1 MALISYAS
9 FLVRRRR
16 AALAV
21 ALCATLAACD
31 MQQDDRAL
39 SGGEAADAASAVEAP
54 EPASGWRF
62 VRIAAAADAGASMS
76 ARVEEDLRLAQR
88 RRAVVGASGGVALSA
103 ASASASAS
111 SSTSRASAS
120 SASSSASIASAA
132 SATSPT
138 SSSRRPIVAAAA
150 ASADAATI
158 ARGRYLA
165 LAGDCSACHD
175 AADHTPY
182 AGGQPVNSPFGPIYA
197 PNITPDTTH
206 GIGNY
211 TLRQFD
217 DALRRGV
224 RADGSR
230 LYPAMPYPSF
240 AHVSDAD
247 VRALYAYFM
256 RGVAPSANAAKR
268 TELPFPFNQRW
279 ALSLWSLVFANRDR
293 FTPQPSKSA
302 EWNRGAYLVQ
312 GLGHCGACHTPRG
325 PAYNERGY
333 DERSPAFLTGG
344 INDHWFATNLTGAAP
359 DGLGRWSAD
368 DVAAFLRSGHAA
380 RGAVFGAMAPV
391 IEESTALLTDGDRR
405 AIAVYLKSL
414 PAQPTAATNP
424 LGVGVPRL
432 TAAGPRPEGGQLAP
446 GAGVYAGFCARCH
459 GADGMGAADRGPALA
474 GNSVVLAAD
483 PTSTI
488 RIVVEGAQPAPG
500 KNGPVERMPAMRDAL
515 TSSQI
520 AAVVSYV
527 RGAWGNRAA
536 PVSEQDVRRL
546 RAAIHR

>member
-1 MALISYAS
+1 MALISFAS
-9 FLVRRRR
+9 CFVPGRR
-16 AALAV
+16 AGIALAV
-21 ALCATLAACD
+21 CTALCACD
-31 MQQDDRAL
+31 MQRDDD
-39 SGGEAADAASAVEAP
+39 AAAASDTAGAASAAQAP

-62 VRIAAAADAGASMS
+62 VRIRTSAADAGASMS
-76 ARVEEDLRLAQR
+76 ARARDDPRLSRSRDAS
-88 RRAVVGASGGVALSA
+88 AADSGASSAAAPPPHA
-103 ASASASAS
+103 ASASTA
-111 SSTSRASAS
+111 
-120 SASSSASIASAA
+120 
-132 SATSPT
+132 
-138 SSSRRPIVAAAA
+138 RRPVIAAAA
-150 ASADAATI
+150 ASADAATL

-165 LAGDCSACHD
+165 LAGDCAACHD

-197 PNITPDTTH
+197 PNITPDPTH
-206 GIGNY
+206 GIGHY
-211 TLRQFD
+211 TLHQFD

-230 LYPAMPYPSF
+230 LYPAMPYPSL
-240 AHVSDAD
+240 AHLSDDD

-256 RGVAPSANAAKR
+256 RGVAPSPNAAKL
-268 TELPFPFNQRW
+268 TQLPFPFNQRW
-279 ALSLWSLVFANRDR
+279 ALGLWSLAFANRDR
-293 FTPQPSKSA
+293 FTPQPSQSA
-302 EWNRGAYLVQ
+302 DWNRGAYLVQ

-333 DERSPAFLTGG
+333 NERSPAFLTGG
-344 INDHWFATNLTGAAP
+344 INDHWFAPNLTGADP

-368 DVAAFLRSGHAA
+368 DIATFLRSGHAA

-391 IEESTALLTDGDRR
+391 VGESTALLTDADRH

-432 TAAGPRPEGGQLAP
+432 TAAGPRPEGGQQAP
-446 GAGVYAGFCARCH
+446 GAGVFAGFCARCH
-459 GADGMGAADRGPALA
+459 GADGTGVRDHGPPLA
-474 GNSVVLAAD
+474 GSSIVVAAD
-483 PTSTI
+483 PTSAI
-488 RIVVEGAQPAPG
+488 RIVVEGARPAPG
-500 KNGPVERMPAMRDAL
+500 TPGPVQRMPAMRGAL
-515 TSSQI
+515 TSAEI

>member
-1 MALISYAS
+1 MALISFAS
-9 FLVRRRR
+9 CVSCAARVGRRRR
-16 AALAV
+16 VGV
-21 ALCATLAACD
+21 ALVVCALCACD
-31 MQQDDRAL
+31 MQQDDHAAPA
-39 SGGEAADAASAVEAP
+39 GDPAEAASPAEAP
-54 EPASGWRF
+54 EPASGWHF
-62 VRIAAAADAGASMS
+62 VRIRASAADAGASMS
-76 ARVEEDLRLAQR
+76 DRVNRDPRLAQR
-88 RRAVVGASGGVALSA
+88 RDTAAAQASA
-103 ASASASAS
+103 APSD
-111 SSTSRASAS
+111 AS
-120 SASSSASIASAA
+120 SASPPASALSTSPASAA
-132 SATSPT
+132 AAA
-138 SSSRRPIVAAAA
+138 RRPVIAAAA

-165 LAGDCSACHD
+165 LAG
-175 AADHTPY
+175 
-182 AGGQPVNSPFGPIYA
+182 GQPVNSPFGPIYA
-197 PNITPDTTH
+197 PNITPDTAH
-206 GIGNY
+206 GIGND

-240 AHVSDAD
+240 ARLSDDD

-256 RGVAPSANAAKR
+256 RGVAPSANAVKNTR
-268 TELPFPFNQRW
+268 LPFPFNQRW
-279 ALSLWSLVFANRDR
+279 ALGLWSVAFANRDR
-293 FTPQPSKSA
+293 FVPQSSRSA

-333 DERSPAFLTGG
+333 DKRSPAFLTGG
-344 INDHWFATNLTGAAP
+344 INDHWFAPNLTGADA
-359 DGLGRWSAD
+359 DGLGRWTAD
-368 DVAAFLRSGHAA
+368 DLAAFLRSGHAV

-391 IEESTALLTDGDRR
+391 VGESTALLTDADRH

-432 TAAGPRPEGGQLAP
+432 TAAGPRPEGGQQAP

-459 GADGMGAADRGPALA
+459 SAEGAGVPDRGPPLA
-474 GNSVVLAAD
+474 GNSAALAAD
-483 PTSTI
+483 PTSAI
-488 RIVVEGAQPAPG
+488 RIVVEGARPAPG
-500 KNGPVERMPAMRDAL
+500 AHGPVQRMPAMRGAL
-515 TSSQI
+515 TSGEI

-546 RAAIHR
+546 RAAIRR

>member
-1 MALISYAS
+1 MALIAAGT
-9 FLVRRRR
+9 F
-16 AALAV
+16 ALAAAFAAWLARTWQSAHDANTQASTRDDSTRFLARCGMLV
-21 ALCATLAACD
+21 APLRHRARIHADRYRFRGALQSMAITGSGTHPSTRRGAAIALALALCATLAGCD
-31 MQQDDRAL
+31 GRQQDR
-39 SGGEAADAASAVEAP
+39 
-54 EPASGWRF
+54 PASDGGG
-62 VRIAAAADAGASMS
+62 AD
-76 ARVEEDLRLAQR
+76 
-88 RRAVVGASGGVALSA
+88 
-103 ASASASAS
+103 
-111 SSTSRASAS
+111 
-120 SASSSASIASAA
+120 
-132 SATSPT
+132 
-138 SSSRRPIVAAAA
+138 AA
-150 ASADAATI
+150 ASANAATI

-197 PNITPDTTH
+197 PNITPDPTH
-206 GIGNY
+206 GIGHY
-211 TLRQFD
+211 TLREFD
-217 DALRRGV
+217 DAVRRGV

-240 AHVSDAD
+240 ARLSDDD

-256 RGVAPSANAAKR
+256 RGVAPSPNAAR
-268 TELPFPFNQRW
+268 LTQLPFPFNQRW
-279 ALSLWSLVFANRDR
+279 ALGLWSLLFANRDR
-293 FTPQPSKSA
+293 FAPQPSQSA

-344 INDHWFATNLTGAAP
+344 VNDHWFAPNLTGADT

-368 DVAAFLRSGHAA
+368 DIAVFLRSGHAQ

-391 IEESTALLTDGDRR
+391 VGESTTLLTDADRR

-414 PAQPTAATNP
+414 PAQRTAATNP

-432 TAAGPRPEGGQLAP
+432 TPAGPRPEGGQQAP
-446 GAGVYAGFCARCH
+446 GAGVFASFCARCH
-459 GADGMGAADRGPALA
+459 GAEGTGVRDHGPPLD
-474 GNSVVLAAD
+474 GNSIVLAAD

-488 RIVVEGAQPAPG
+488 RIVIEGTRPAPG
-500 KNGPVERMPAMRDAL
+500 KSGPVQRMPAMRDSL
-515 TSSQI
+515 TSSEI

-546 RAAIHR
+546 RAAIKR

>member
-1 MALISYAS
+1 MALILNLILDPLRFARPDAPG
-9 FLVRRRR
+9 RRVGTALGAL

-21 ALCATLAACD
+21 CSVLAGCSP
-31 MQQDDRAL
+31 QDDTARTDDTPEAASSASVPKDEPDTGWRYIRIRA
-39 SGGEAADAASAVEAP
+39 SAADAAAP
-54 EPASGWRF
+54 HASMAARASQDPWLAQPGAASTPASAAAPASPATPPDAATRRP
-62 VRIAAAADAGASMS
+62 VVKAAAAD
-76 ARVEEDLRLAQR
+76 
-88 RRAVVGASGGVALSA
+88 
-103 ASASASAS
+103 
-111 SSTSRASAS
+111 T
-120 SASSSASIASAA
+120 
-132 SATSPT
+132 
-138 SSSRRPIVAAAA
+138 
-150 ASADAATI
+150 DAATL

-165 LAGDCSACHD
+165 HAGDCAACHD

-197 PNITPDTTH
+197 PNITPDPTH
-206 GIGNY
+206 GIGHY
-211 TLRQFD
+211 TLQQFD

-240 AHVSDAD
+240 ARLSADD

-256 RGVAPSANAAKR
+256 RGVAPSANAAR
-268 TELPFPFNQRW
+268 ATRLPFPFNQRW
-279 ALSLWSLVFANRDR
+279 ALALWRVAFASGDR
-293 FTPQPSKSA
+293 FEPQPSRST

-325 PAYNERGY
+325 PGFNERGY
-333 DERSPAFLTGG
+333 DERSAAFLTGG
-344 INDHWFATNLTGAAP
+344 INDHWFAPNLTGAEA

-368 DVAAFLRSGHAA
+368 DIATFLRSGHAA

-391 IEESTALLTDGDRR
+391 VGESTALLTDADRH

-414 PAQPTAATNP
+414 PARPTAATNP
-424 LGVGVPRL
+424 FGVGTARL
-432 TAAGPRPEGGQLAP
+432 TAAGPRPEGGQQAP

-459 GADGMGAADRGPALA
+459 GADGKGVRDHGPPLADNP
-474 GNSVVLAAD
+474 VVLAAD

-488 RIVVEGAQPAPG
+488 RIVVEGARPAPG
-500 KNGPVERMPAMRDAL
+500 KDDPSTRMPAMRDTL
-515 TSSQI
+515 TSNEI

-546 RAAIHR
+546 RGAIHR

>member
-1 MALISYAS
+1 MALISFAS
-9 FLVRRRR
+9 FRFPGR
-16 AALAV
+16 AISVALAV
-21 ALCATLAACD
+21 LAACVALAACD
-31 MQQDDRAL
+31 MQQDDHPA
-39 SGGEAADAASAVEAP
+39 SAGDTADAASAAEAP

-62 VRIAAAADAGASMS
+62 VRIGASAGDAGASMS
-76 ARVEEDLRLAQR
+76 ARVKEDRRLSGAP
-88 RRAVVGASGGVALSA
+88 VVA
-103 ASASASAS
+103 ASAAA
-111 SSTSRASAS
+111 
-120 SASSSASIASAA
+120 AA
-132 SATSPT
+132 SAVSAVSAAAAVSARTAAAPSDAA
-138 SSSRRPIVAAAA
+138 SAKAARRPTVAAAA
-150 ASADAATI
+150 ANADAATI

-165 LAGDCSACHD
+165 LAGDCAACHD

-197 PNITPDTTH
+197 PNITPDPAH
-206 GIGNY
+206 GIGHY
-211 TLRQFD
+211 TLQQFD
-217 DALRRGV
+217 DALRGGV
-224 RADGSR
+224 RADGSW

-240 AHVSDAD
+240 ARMTDAD

-256 RGVAPSANAAKR
+256 RGVAPSANAAKLTR
-268 TELPFPFNQRW
+268 LPFPFNQRW
-279 ALSLWSLVFANRDR
+279 ALGLWSLVFANRDR
-293 FTPQPSKSA
+293 FVPQPSQSA

-344 INDHWFATNLTGAAP
+344 INDHWFAPNLTGADT
-359 DGLGRWSAD
+359 DGLGRWTID
-368 DVAAFLRSGHAA
+368 ELAAFLRSGHAV

-391 IEESTALLTDGDRR
+391 VEESTALLSDDDRR

-432 TAAGPRPEGGQLAP
+432 TAAGPRPEGGQQAP
-446 GAGVYAGFCARCH
+446 GAGMYAGFCARCH
-459 GADGMGAADRGPALA
+459 GADGAGVRDHGPPLA
-474 GNSVVLAAD
+474 GNTAVLAAD
-483 PTSTI
+483 PTSAI
-488 RIVVEGAQPAPG
+488 RIVVEGARPAPG
-500 KNGPVERMPAMRDAL
+500 TNGPVQRMPAMRGAL
-515 TSSQI
+515 TSGEI

-536 PVSEQDVRRL
+536 PVSEQEVKRL

>member
-1 MALISYAS
+1 MALIPFVSLLSRAAAR
-9 FLVRRRR
+9 VPGRR
-16 AALAV
+16 AGIALAV
-21 ALCATLAACD
+21 CAVLCACD
-31 MQQDDRAL
+31 LRQDDNAA
-39 SGGEAADAASAVEAP
+39 SAGDTADAASAAEAP

-62 VRIAAAADAGASMS
+62 VRIRASAADAGASMS
-76 ARVEEDLRLAQR
+76 ARVQHDPRLSRSRDA
-88 RRAVVGASGGVALSA
+88 AAPDAAPA
-103 ASASASAS
+103 ASARPPHPASGSAG
-111 SSTSRASAS
+111 
-120 SASSSASIASAA
+120 
-132 SATSPT
+132 
-138 SSSRRPIVAAAA
+138 RRPDVVAAA

-165 LAGDCSACHD
+165 LAGDCAACHD

-197 PNITPDTTH
+197 PNITPDPTH
-206 GIGNY
+206 GIGHY

-240 AHVSDAD
+240 ARLSDDD

-256 RGVAPSANAAKR
+256 RGVAPSPSAAKL
-268 TELPFPFNQRW
+268 TQLPFPFNQRW
-279 ALSLWSLVFANRDR
+279 ALGLWSLVFANGDR
-293 FTPQPSKSA
+293 FAPQPSQST

-344 INDHWFATNLTGAAP
+344 VNDHWFAPNLTGADA
-359 DGLGRWSAD
+359 DGLGRWSAGD
-368 DVAAFLRSGHAA
+368 IAAFLRSGHAQ

-391 IEESTALLTDGDRR
+391 VGESTALLTDADRR

-424 LGVGVPRL
+424 LGVGMPRL
-432 TAAGPRPEGGQLAP
+432 TAAGPRPEGGQQAP
-446 GAGVYAGFCARCH
+446 GAGIYAGFCARCH
-459 GADGMGAADRGPALA
+459 GADGTGVRDHGPPLV
-474 GNSVVLAAD
+474 GNSAVLAAD
-483 PTSTI
+483 PTSAI
-488 RIVVEGAQPAPG
+488 RIVVEGARPAPG
-500 KNGPVERMPAMRDAL
+500 TNGPVQRMPAMRGTL
-515 TSSQI
+515 TSSEI

-536 PVSEQDVRRL
+536 PVSEREVRRL
-546 RAAIHR
+546 GEAIRQ

>member
-1 MALISYAS
+1 MALISFAACI
-9 FLVRRRR
+9 VPGRR
-16 AALAV
+16 AGVTLAV
-21 ALCATLAACD
+21 CVALGACD
-31 MQQDDRAL
+31 MQPDDH
-39 SGGEAADAASAVEAP
+39 AATAGDTAGAASATEAP

-62 VRIAAAADAGASMS
+62 VRILASAASAVDAGASMS
-76 ARVEEDLRLAQR
+76 ARARDDPRLSRSREA
-88 RRAVVGASGGVALSA
+88 AAPGSA
-103 ASASASAS
+103 ASGASAPPPDTASASTA
-111 SSTSRASAS
+111 
-120 SASSSASIASAA
+120 
-132 SATSPT
+132 
-138 SSSRRPIVAAAA
+138 RRPVIAAAA

-165 LAGDCSACHD
+165 LAGDCAACHD

-197 PNITPDTTH
+197 PNITPDPTH
-206 GIGNY
+206 GIGHY

-230 LYPAMPYPSF
+230 LYPAMPYPSL
-240 AHVSDAD
+240 AHLSDDD

-256 RGVAPSANAAKR
+256 RGVAPSPNAAKL
-268 TELPFPFNQRW
+268 TQLPFPFNQRW
-279 ALSLWSLVFANRDR
+279 ALGLWSLAFANRDP
-293 FTPQPSKSA
+293 FAPQPSQSA

-344 INDHWFATNLTGAAP
+344 INDHWFAPNLTGADP

-368 DVAAFLRSGHAA
+368 DIAAFLRSGHAA

-391 IEESTALLTDGDRR
+391 VGESTALLTDTDRH

-432 TAAGPRPEGGQLAP
+432 TAAGPRPESGQQAP

-459 GADGMGAADRGPALA
+459 GADGTGVRDHGPALA
-474 GNSVVLAAD
+474 GSSIVVAAD
-483 PTSTI
+483 PTSAI
-488 RIVVEGAQPAPG
+488 RIVVEGARPAPG
-500 KNGPVERMPAMRDAL
+500 KPGPVQRMPAMRGAL
-515 TSSQI
+515 TSGEI

-536 PVSEQDVRRL
+536 PVSEQEVRRL
-546 RAAIHR
+546 RGAIHR

>member
-1 MALISYAS
+1 MAMIGSATI
-9 FLVRRRR
+9 FNMRRR
-16 AALAV
+16 AGVAFALALL
-21 ALCATLAACD
+21 AALAACD
-31 MQQDDRAL
+31 VHEDDRAV
-39 SGGEAADAASAVEAP
+39 SAGDTADAASQAEAP

-62 VRIAAAADAGASMS
+62 VRIRASAADAGASMS
-76 ARVEEDLRLAQR
+76 ARVNGDPRLA
-88 RRAVVGASGGVALSA
+88 ASPAA
-103 ASASASAS
+103 ASPS
-111 SSTSRASAS
+111 SGATAPPNAS
-120 SASSSASIASAA
+120 SAAA
-132 SATSPT
+132 A
-138 SSSRRPIVAAAA
+138 RRPVVAAAA

-165 LAGDCSACHD
+165 LAGDCAACHD

-197 PNITPDTTH
+197 PNITPDPTH

-211 TLRQFD
+211 TLREFD

-240 AHVSDAD
+240 ARMTDDD

-268 TELPFPFNQRW
+268 TALPFPFNQRW
-279 ALSLWSLVFANRDR
+279 ALTLWNLAFANHDR
-293 FTPQPSKSA
+293 FVPQPSQSS

-333 DERSPAFLTGG
+333 DEHSPAFLTGG
-344 INDHWFATNLTGAAP
+344 INDHWFAPNLTGAQA
-359 DGLGRWSAD
+359 DGLGRWSVD
-368 DVAAFLRSGHAA
+368 DVATFLRSGHAA
-380 RGAVFGAMAPV
+380 RGAVFGAMGPV
-391 IEESTALLTDGDRR
+391 VGESTALLTDTDRH

-414 PAQPTAATNP
+414 RAQPTAATNP
-424 LGVGVPRL
+424 LGVGVARL
-432 TAAGPRPEGGQLAP
+432 TPAGPRPEGGQQAP

-459 GADGMGAADRGPALA
+459 GADGAGVRDHGPALA
-474 GNSVVLAAD
+474 GNSAVLAAD
-483 PTSTI
+483 PTSAI
-488 RIVVEGAQPAPG
+488 RIVVEGARPAPG
-500 KNGPVERMPAMRDAL
+500 THGPVQRMPAMRGAL
-515 TSSQI
+515 TSSEI

>member
-1 MALISYAS
+1 MALISFAS
-9 FLVRRRR
+9 RVSFAAHVARRCRR
-16 AALAV
+16 ASVAFAV
-21 ALCATLAACD
+21 CAALCACD
-31 MQQDDRAL
+31 MQQDDRAA
-39 SGGEAADAASAVEAP
+39 SAGDAADAASATEAP

-62 VRIAAAADAGASMS
+62 VRIRAASTDTGASMS
-76 ARVEEDLRLAQR
+76 ARVNRDPRLAQR
-88 RRAVVGASGGVALSA
+88 HDAAAAPAAA
-103 ASASASAS
+103 ASSDAGPASSAS
-111 SSTSRASAS
+111 SPAPAASAS
-120 SASSSASIASAA
+120 SASAA
-132 SATSPT
+132 SA
-138 SSSRRPIVAAAA
+138 SRRPVVAAAA

-165 LAGDCSACHD
+165 LAGDCAACHD

-197 PNITPDTTH
+197 PNITPDKTH
-206 GIGNY
+206 GIGND

-217 DALRRGV
+217 DAVRRGIS
-224 RADGSR
+224 ADGSR

-240 AHVSDAD
+240 ARLSDDD

-256 RGVAPSANAAKR
+256 RGVAPSANAAKL
-268 TELPFPFNQRW
+268 TQLPFPFNQRW
-279 ALSLWSLVFANRDR
+279 ALGLWSVAFGNRER
-293 FTPQPSKSA
+293 FVPQPSQSS

-344 INDHWFATNLTGAAP
+344 VNDHWFAPNLTGAQA
-359 DGLGRWSAD
+359 DGLGRWTTD
-368 DVAAFLRSGHAA
+368 DLVAFLRSGHAA

-391 IEESTALLTDGDRR
+391 VAESTALLTDSDRH

-414 PAQPTAATNP
+414 PAQPTAAANP
-424 LGVGVPRL
+424 LGIGVPRL
-432 TAAGPRPEGGQLAP
+432 TAAGPRPEGGQQPP

-459 GADGMGAADRGPALA
+459 GAAGAGVPDRGPPLA
-474 GNSVVLAAD
+474 GNSAVLAAD
-483 PTSTI
+483 PTSAI
-488 RIVVEGAQPAPG
+488 RIVVEGARPAPG
-500 KNGPVERMPAMRDAL
+500 THGPVQRMPPMRGTL
-515 TSSQI
+515 TSDEI

>member
-1 MALISYAS
+1 MALISFAS
-9 FLVRRRR
+9 FTFRVPGRR
-16 AALAV
+16 AGVLLAICV
-21 ALCATLAACD
+21 ALCGCD
-31 MQQDDRAL
+31 RQRDDN
-39 SGGEAADAASAVEAP
+39 AASAGETAGAASAAEAP

-62 VRIAAAADAGASMS
+62 VRIGASAADAGASMS
-76 ARVEEDLRLAQR
+76 ARARDDPRLSRSRDAAQ
-88 RRAVVGASGGVALSA
+88 GSA
-103 ASASASAS
+103 ASAPPPDAASAS
-111 SSTSRASAS
+111 TA
-120 SASSSASIASAA
+120 
-132 SATSPT
+132 
-138 SSSRRPIVAAAA
+138 RRPVIAAAA

-165 LAGDCSACHD
+165 LAGDCAACHD

-197 PNITPDTTH
+197 PNITPDPAH

-217 DALRRGV
+217 DAMRRGV

-240 AHVSDAD
+240 AHLSDDD

-256 RGVAPSANAAKR
+256 RGVAPSANAAKL
-268 TELPFPFNQRW
+268 TQLSFPFNQRW
-279 ALSLWSLVFANRDR
+279 ALGLWSLVFSNRGR
-293 FTPQPSKSA
+293 FTPQPSQSA
-302 EWNRGAYLVQ
+302 QWNRGAYLVQ

-344 INDHWFATNLTGAAP
+344 INDHWFAPNLTGADT

-368 DVAAFLRSGHAA
+368 DIAAFLRSGHAQ

-391 IEESTALLTDGDRR
+391 VSESTALLTDADRQ

-432 TAAGPRPEGGQLAP
+432 TAAGPRPEGGQQAP
-446 GAGVYAGFCARCH
+446 GGGVYVGFCARCH
-459 GADGMGAADRGPALA
+459 GADGMGVRDRGPALA
-474 GNSVVLAAD
+474 GNPAVLAAD
-483 PTSTI
+483 PTSAI
-488 RIVVEGAQPAPG
+488 RIVVEGARPAPG
-500 KNGPVERMPAMRDAL
+500 QTGPVRRMPAMRGAL
-515 TSSQI
+515 TSSEI

-536 PVSEQDVRRL
+536 PVSEREVRRL
-546 RAAIHR
+546 REAIHR

>member
-1 MALISYAS
+1 MAMTGSGTHPS
-9 FLVRRRR
+9 TRRG
-16 AALAV
+16 AGIALAL
-21 ALCATLAACD
+21 ALCAALAACD
-31 MQQDDRAL
+31 AHDDDRAT
-39 SGGEAADAASAVEAP
+39 SAGDTADAASQAEAP

-62 VRIAAAADAGASMS
+62 VRIRASAADTGASMS
-76 ARVEEDLRLAQR
+76 ARVNGDSRLA
-88 RRAVVGASGGVALSA
+88 ASPA
-103 ASASASAS
+103 ATAATA
-111 SSTSRASAS
+111 APPDAS
-120 SASSSASIASAA
+120 SAAA
-132 SATSPT
+132 A
-138 SSSRRPIVAAAA
+138 RRPVVAAAA
-150 ASADAATI
+150 ASADAAAI

-197 PNITPDTTH
+197 PNITPDRTH

-211 TLRQFD
+211 TLREFD
-217 DALRRGV
+217 DAVRRGV

-240 AHVSDAD
+240 ARMTDDD

-256 RGVAPSANAAKR
+256 RGVAPSANAAKL
-268 TELPFPFNQRW
+268 TQLPFPFNQRW
-279 ALSLWSLVFANRDR
+279 ALGLWSLAFANRDR
-293 FTPQPSKSA
+293 FVPQPSRSS

-333 DERSPAFLTGG
+333 DEHSAAFLTGG
-344 INDHWFATNLTGAAP
+344 VNDHWFAPNLTGADQ
-359 DGLGRWSAD
+359 DGLGRWSVD
-368 DVAAFLRSGHAA
+368 DVAAFLRSGHAV
-380 RGAVFGAMAPV
+380 RGYVFGAMGPV
-391 IEESTALLTDGDRR
+391 VGESTALLTDADRH

-424 LGVGVPRL
+424 LGIGVARL
-432 TAAGPRPEGGQLAP
+432 TPAGPRPEGGQQAP

-459 GADGMGAADRGPALA
+459 GADGTGVRDHGAPLV

-483 PTSTI
+483 PTSVI
-488 RIVVEGAQPAPG
+488 RIVVEGARPAPG
-500 KNGPVERMPAMRDAL
+500 SDGPVRRMPAMRGAL
-515 TSSQI
+515 TSSEI

-527 RGAWGNRAA
+527 RGAWSNRAA

-546 RAAIHR
+546 RTEIHR

>member
-1 MALISYAS
+1 MALISFAS
-9 FLVRRRR
+9 FPFRVPRRR
-16 AALAV
+16 AGVAFAVCV
-21 ALCATLAACD
+21 ALCGCD
-31 MQQDDRAL
+31 MQRDDNAAAP
-39 SGGEAADAASAVEAP
+39 GDAADAASAAEAP

-62 VRIAAAADAGASMS
+62 VRIGASAADAAASMS
-76 ARVEEDLRLAQR
+76 ARVKDDRRLSR
-88 RRAVVGASGGVALSA
+88 DRDASVADAPSSA
-103 ASASASAS
+103 ASPPPPEAA
-111 SSTSRASAS
+111 STSTA
-120 SASSSASIASAA
+120 
-132 SATSPT
+132 
-138 SSSRRPIVAAAA
+138 RRPVIAAAA
-150 ASADAATI
+150 ASADAATL

-165 LAGDCSACHD
+165 LAGDCAACHD

-197 PNITPDTTH
+197 PNITPDPTH
-206 GIGNY
+206 GIGHY

-230 LYPAMPYPSF
+230 LYPAMPYPSL
-240 AHVSDAD
+240 AHLTDDD

-256 RGVAPSANAAKR
+256 CGVAPSANAAKL
-268 TELPFPFNQRW
+268 TQLPFPFNQRW
-279 ALSLWSLVFANRDR
+279 ALGLWSLVFANRDR
-293 FTPQPSKSA
+293 FTPQPSQSA

-344 INDHWFATNLTGAAP
+344 INDHWFAPNLTGASP

-368 DVAAFLRSGHAA
+368 DIAAFLRSGHAA

-391 IEESTALLTDGDRR
+391 VGESTALLTDADRH

-424 LGVGVPRL
+424 LGVGVPRR
-432 TAAGPRPEGGQLAP
+432 TAAGPRPESGQQAP

-459 GADGMGAADRGPALA
+459 GADGRGVPDHGPALA
-474 GNSVVLAAD
+474 GSSIVLAAD

-488 RIVVEGAQPAPG
+488 RIVVEGARPTPG
-500 KNGPVERMPAMRDAL
+500 KPGPVQRMPAMRGAL
-515 TSSQI
+515 TSREI

-536 PVSEQDVRRL
+536 PVSEQEVRRL
-546 RAAIHR
+546 RGAIHK

>member
-1 MALISYAS
+1 MALIS
-9 FLVRRRR
+9 F
-16 AALAV
+16 AALASIVSRPARLVPGRGVGV
-21 ALCATLAACD
+21 ALAACAALAACD
-31 MQQDDRAL
+31 MQRDDHAM
-39 SGGEAADAASAVEAP
+39 SAGDTADDASAAEAA

-62 VRIAAAADAGASMS
+62 VKIRAAADAGASMS
-76 ARVEEDLRLAQR
+76 ARVESDRRLSRSRDAT
-88 RRAVVGASGGVALSA
+88 ASDSA
-103 ASASASAS
+103 ASGASATPRDA
-111 SSTSRASAS
+111 
-120 SASSSASIASAA
+120 ASAA
-132 SATSPT
+132 AA
-138 SSSRRPIVAAAA
+138 RRPVVAAAA
-150 ASADAATI
+150 ASADAATL

-165 LAGDCSACHD
+165 LAGDCAACHD

-197 PNITPDTTH
+197 PNITPDTAH
-206 GIGNY
+206 GIGDY

-240 AHVSDAD
+240 ARMTDDD

-256 RGVAPSANAAKR
+256 RGVAPSANAAKL
-268 TELPFPFNQRW
+268 TQLPFPFNQRW
-279 ALSLWSLVFANRDR
+279 ALALWSLAFANHDR
-293 FTPQPSKSA
+293 FAPRPSQSP

-344 INDHWFATNLTGAAP
+344 INDHWFAPNLTRADA
-359 DGLGRWSAD
+359 DGLGRWTTD
-368 DVAAFLRSGHAA
+368 DLAAFLRSGHAV

-391 IEESTALLTDGDRR
+391 VAESTARLTDADRH

-432 TAAGPRPEGGQLAP
+432 TAAGPQPEGGQQAP
-446 GAGVYAGFCARCH
+446 GAGVYAAFCARCH
-459 GADGMGAADRGPALA
+459 GADGAGVPGRGPPLA
-474 GNSVVLAAD
+474 GNSAVLAAD
-483 PTSTI
+483 PTSAI
-488 RIVVEGAQPAPG
+488 RIVVEGARPAPG
-500 KNGPVERMPAMRDAL
+500 THGPVQRMPAMRGAL
-515 TSSQI
+515 TSSEI

>member
-1 MALISYAS
+1 MALISFAALAS
-9 FLVRRRR
+9 IVSIVSLSARLVPRRR
-16 AALAV
+16 AGVALA
-21 ALCATLAACD
+21 ACAALAACD
-31 MQQDDRAL
+31 MQRDDHAM
-39 SGGEAADAASAVEAP
+39 SAGDTADAASAAEAA

-62 VRIAAAADAGASMS
+62 VKIRAAADAGASMS
-76 ARVEEDLRLAQR
+76 ARVESDRRLSRSRDAT
-88 RRAVVGASGGVALSA
+88 ASD
-103 ASASASAS
+103 SAS
-111 SSTSRASAS
+111 SG
-120 SASSSASIASAA
+120 A
-132 SATSPT
+132 SATPRNAPSAADAA
-138 SSSRRPIVAAAA
+138 RRPVVAAAA

-165 LAGDCSACHD
+165 FAGDCAACHD

-197 PNITPDTTH
+197 PNITPDTAH
-206 GIGNY
+206 GIGDY

-240 AHVSDAD
+240 ARMTDDD

-268 TELPFPFNQRW
+268 TQLPFPFNQRW
-279 ALSLWSLVFANRDR
+279 ALALWSLAFANRDR
-293 FTPQPSKSA
+293 YAPQPSQSP

-344 INDHWFATNLTGAAP
+344 INDHWFAPNLTGADA
-359 DGLGRWSAD
+359 DGLGRWTTD
-368 DVAAFLRSGHAA
+368 DLAAFLRSGHAV

-391 IEESTALLTDGDRR
+391 VAESTARLTDADRH

-432 TAAGPRPEGGQLAP
+432 TAAGPRPEGGQQAP

-459 GADGMGAADRGPALA
+459 GADGAGVPERGPPLA
-474 GNSVVLAAD
+474 GNSAVLAAD
-483 PTSTI
+483 PTSAI
-488 RIVVEGAQPAPG
+488 RIVVEGARPAPG
-500 KNGPVERMPAMRDAL
+500 THGPVQRMPAMRGVL
-515 TSSQI
+515 TSSEI

>member
-1 MALISYAS
+1 MALISFAS
-9 FLVRRRR
+9 CVSCAERVGRRRR
-16 AALAV
+16 ACVALAV
-21 ALCATLAACD
+21 CAALCACD
-31 MQQDDRAL
+31 MQQDDHAAPA
-39 SGGEAADAASAVEAP
+39 GDPAEAASPAEAP

-62 VRIAAAADAGASMS
+62 VRIRASAADAGASMS
-76 ARVEEDLRLAQR
+76 DRVNRDPRLAQR
-88 RRAVVGASGGVALSA
+88 RDTASAQASA
-103 ASASASAS
+103 APSDASSASPPASAS
-111 SSTSRASAS
+111 STSPAS
-120 SASSSASIASAA
+120 SASAA
-132 SATSPT
+132 SAA
-138 SSSRRPIVAAAA
+138 RRPVIAAAA

-165 LAGDCSACHD
+165 LAGDCAACHD

-197 PNITPDTTH
+197 PNITPDPVH
-206 GIGNY
+206 GIGND

-240 AHVSDAD
+240 ARLSDDD
-247 VRALYAYFM
+247 VRALYAYFI
-256 RGVAPSANAAKR
+256 RGVAPSANAVKITR
-268 TELPFPFNQRW
+268 LPFPFNQRW
-279 ALSLWSLVFANRDR
+279 ALGLWSLAFANRDR
-293 FTPQPSKSA
+293 FVPQSSRSA

-344 INDHWFATNLTGAAP
+344 INDHWFAPNLTGADA
-359 DGLGRWSAD
+359 DGLGRWTAD
-368 DVAAFLRSGHAA
+368 DLAAFLRSGHAV

-391 IEESTALLTDGDRR
+391 VGESTALLTDADRH

-432 TAAGPRPEGGQLAP
+432 TAAGPRPEGGQQAP

-459 GADGMGAADRGPALA
+459 GAEGAGVPDRGPPLA
-474 GNSVVLAAD
+474 GNSAALAAD
-483 PTSTI
+483 PTSAI
-488 RIVVEGAQPAPG
+488 RIVVEGARPAPG
-500 KNGPVERMPAMRDAL
+500 THGPVQRMPAMRGAL
-515 TSSQI
+515 TSGEI

-546 RAAIHR
+546 RAAIRR